1 MSSKILWIKNAHV
14 IDPANKR
21 DEIGGNVFCV
31 DGKIVEKLSP
41 EEAKRAEIFD
51 ARGNVVCPG
60 FIDLNAHLYQPGKT
74 ARETLASGTKA
85 AAAGGF
91 TTVVCTPDEGIVI
104 DNAGTVRLVKELADK
119 DGVVNVLPVGNITL
133 GGKGELLAPTGALK
147 KAGCVAISDSVGGV
161 ANNEIMRRALEYSSM
176 LGIPIFDHCQDSS
189 MSKNGVL
196 HEGEK
201 SLRLGLRGMPRASE
215 DVVVASDTLLSRLT
229 GARLHIQ
236 HVSSFRAVDL
246 IRDAKKHDV
255 KISAEVSPSHLLLT
269 DNDVGDY
276 DTNKKINPPLRA
288 EKDRKALIEGLKDG
302 TIDAIA
308 SDHAPRTPTEKDCEF
323 DYAPFGAINLQT
335 TLPAALEALFH
346 SGEMSLSSVIEKLTS
361 APAKVIEISAG
372 TLAAGT
378 PADITIF
385 DPEKEQLFTEETLI
399 SKSKNSP
406 FLGKKLRGKILA
418 TIVGGNVIFR
428 SEI

>member
-1 MSSKILWIKNAHV
+1 MSNILWIKNGHV
-14 IDPANKR
+14 VDPANGR
-21 DEIGGNVFCV
+21 DEVGGNVFAV

-41 EEAKRAEIFD
+41 EQETVAEVID
-51 ARGNVVCPG
+51 ACGRVVCPG

-74 ARETLASGTKA
+74 ARETIESGTKA

-91 TTVVCTPDEGIVI
+91 TTVVCTPDEGTVV

-119 DGVVNVLPVGNITL
+119 DAVVNVLPVGNITI
-133 GGKGELLAPTGALK
+133 GGKGETLAPTGALK

-176 LGIPIFDHCQDSS
+176 FEIPIFDHCQDES
-189 MSKNGVL
+189 MSKTGVM

-215 DVVVASDTLLSRLT
+215 DIVVASDTLLSRLT

-236 HVSSFRAVDL
+236 HVSSFRAIDL

-255 KISAEVSPSHLLLT
+255 KISAEVSPSHLLLI
-269 DNDVGDY
+269 DEDVGDY
-276 DTNKKINPPLRA
+276 DTNKKINPPLRG
-288 EKDRKALIEGLKDG
+288 EKDRRALVQGLKDG

-308 SDHAPRTPTEKDCEF
+308 TDHTPRTPTEKDCEF

-335 TLPAALEALFH
+335 ALPVALEALLH
-346 SGEMSLSSVIEKLTS
+346 SGEMTISQVVEKLTVG
-361 APAKVIEISAG
+361 PARVIGSSAG
-372 TLAAGT
+372 TLSAGA

-385 DPEKEQLFTEETLI
+385 DPAVEQEITKESLI
-399 SKSKNSP
+399 SRSKNSP
-406 FLGKKLRGKILA
+406 FLGRKLRGKVLA
-418 TIVGGNVIFR
+418 TFVGGNAVYR
-428 SEI
+428 EGV